1 MHVSTAGVTALVVA
15 CPTCRVVL
23 AQQASC
29 WLLLRR
35 CPCSTQVHSLCV
47 RLLLQHK
54 LQGFDLWRT
63 SFSVLKGSLI
73 SAAQLLGSWAAEAA
87 TLSSDWAMGLDADGH
102 LWQGATFTDPYL
114 TSFQERIEQVGSPS
128 E

>member
-1 MHVSTAGVTALVVA
+1 M
-15 CPTCRVVL
+15 C
-23 AQQASC
+23 
-29 WLLLRR
+29 
-35 CPCSTQVHSLCV
+35 
-47 RLLLQHK
+47 LLLQNK
-54 LQGFDLWRT
+54 LRGFDLWRT

-87 TLSSDWAMGLDADGH
+87 TLSNDWAMGLDTDGH
-102 LWQGATFTDPYL
+102 LWQGATFTDSYL